1 MIVAKV
7 ESWNKRIIVAN
18 FNGSPAHTIIAHY
31 YPNEGSNKAENHYK
45 LLAVAVKGLPK
56 HNMLV
61 VMGYFKA
68 HLGIDALKYSFH
80 ESSNNNG

>member
-1 MIVAKV
+1 MFVAKV

-56 HNMLV
+56 HNILV

-68 HLGIDALKYSFH
+68 HLGTDTLKYSFH
-80 ESSNNNG
+80 ESSNSNG